1 MAPILQ
7 WQEMKPGDS
16 AANPLRSGVSR
27 VEELAYELRVREVMT
42 RDVIQVSPHQRMG
55 AVAKIFERHRISG
68 APVVSNSSLVG
79 VISLEDLIRSLKN
92 RDLSA
97 PACDYMTTTLVT
109 TRADDAVTSA
119 LELFAKSGVGCLPVL
134 DDSGKLVGILTK
146 GDITTGLLSAVKSEV
161 QEEEIRRYR
170 ASHLFEDIVS
180 DRTSLI
186 LRYRVQPG
194 EYAAG
199 GQSSAHVKR
208 ALLRLGANQQ
218 IARRCAIA
226 CYEAEM
232 NLIIHTSNGGVLRVE
247 IQPHM
252 IYMEALDDG
261 PGIADVEQAK
271 QPGYSTAPEEVRAL
285 GFGAGFGLPNIER
298 CVDKMWLESSPGKGT
313 RLEMRIYL
321 QPDAHHRD
329 LEAIFERIA
338 FKTM

>member
-1 MAPILQ
+1 
-7 WQEMKPGDS
+7 MKPGEP
-16 AANPLRSGVSR
+16 NTGPLGTGVTR
-27 VEELAYELRVREVMT
+27 VEELAYELKIREVMT
-42 RDVIQVSPHQRMG
+42 RSVIQVSPHQRMR

-68 APVVSNSSLVG
+68 APVVSGTKLLGIV
-79 VISLEDLIRSLKN
+79 SLEDLIRALKKG
-92 RDLSA
+92 DLVA
-97 PACDYMTTTLVT
+97 PVCDYMTTKPISIG
-109 TRADDAVTSA
+109 ADDSVINA
-119 LELFAKSGVGCLPVL
+119 LELFAKSGVGRLPVA
-134 DDSGKLVGILTK
+134 DEGGKMVGIITK

-186 LRYRVQPG
+186 LRYRVQPRDF
-194 EYAAG
+194 AAG
-199 GQSSAHVKR
+199 GQSSANIKR

-232 NLIIHTSNGGVLRVE
+232 NLVIHTRNGGVLRVE

-252 IYMEALDDG
+252 IYIEALDDG
-261 PGIADVEQAK
+261 PGIEDVEQAK
-271 QPGYSTAPEEVRAL
+271 KPGYSTAPEEIRAL
-285 GFGAGFGLPNIER
+285 GFGAGFGLTNIER

-321 QPDAHHRD
+321 EPDAQHRE

-338 FKTM
+338 FRTS